1 MIFWVA
7 DYIFL
12 DWFARCYPYMN
23 VWLKLI
29 MDEFV
34 YVFDAWRKL
43 SCGIVYVWP
52 RTNSDTIVCMC
63 IWFCYLEL
71 EWMIYGGRLI
81 WCDLPTSKIYRGEGT
96 VLVSVH
102 IFVNKINTYRSV
114 FKKCCPR
121 PYRGHKAAFSRPRS
135 QCFTLRTEPYPVN
148 NFFFGKLNEG
158 EISAQPHTSL
168 CIHIWGFIIQCI
180 TNKMCMHNEVWGCA
194 EIFPNFWASK
204 IEVREIKES
213 CLTETFPFL

>member
-1 MIFWVA
+1 MTYSSRMECVC
-7 DYIFL
+7 DYNESEKSI
-12 DWFARCYPYMN
+12 RRN
-23 VWLKLI
+23 I
-29 MDEFV
+29 
-34 YVFDAWRKL
+34 
-43 SCGIVYVWP
+43 
-52 RTNSDTIVCMC
+52 
-63 IWFCYLEL
+63 CYLPAK
-71 EWMIYGGRLI
+71 GR
-81 WCDLPTSKIYRGEGT
+81 
-96 VLVSVH
+96 SVCWKN
-102 IFVNKINTYRSV
+102 VTSV
-114 FKKCCPR
+114 FKKCRLR

-135 QCFTLRTEPYPVN
+135 QFFTLRTEPYPVN
-148 NFFFGKLNEG
+148 NNFFGKLNEG

>member
-1 MIFWVA
+1 MVDSYSRENEVLCIVARSWLLFLHDESEWKNFWIKYCLRCWWIAPNILTAELCCKIHDFWVA

-34 YVFDAWRKL
+34 YVFDTWRKL

-71 EWMIYGGRLI
+71 EWMIYGGKLI

-96 VLVSVH
+96 VLVSVR
-102 IFVNKINTYRSV
+102 IFVNKINTYRL
-114 FKKCCPR
+114 KR
-121 PYRGHKAAFSRPRS
+121 
-135 QCFTLRTEPYPVN
+135 
-148 NFFFGKLNEG
+148 
-158 EISAQPHTSL
+158 
-168 CIHIWGFIIQCI
+168 W
-180 TNKMCMHNEVWGCA
+180 
-194 EIFPNFWASK
+194 
-204 IEVREIKES
+204 
-213 CLTETFPFL
+213 